1 MEIMRDPV
9 VAHDGFTCCPP
20 PLAHCPLYMIHSPP
34 PSLLCRCSYERASI
48 EAWFALG
55 KTSSPK
61 TGAQLGSECMQ
72 RTRLN
77 RCVLPSCAAFDAKCL
92 LPMAA
97 LLSVTIAQ
105 VTCSSPT
112 TTCARAYSS
121 GKRARMAA
129 VAPGGD
135 CVFVT
140 LRHQQVDS
148 HPCAQSR
155 WCAFHHMPCAF
166 LVGVQHARPTLL
178 TSPSTGHEL

>member
-1 MEIMRDPV
+1 
-9 VAHDGFTCCPP
+9 
-20 PLAHCPLYMIHSPP
+20 
-34 PSLLCRCSYERASI
+34 
-48 EAWFALG
+48 
-55 KTSSPK
+55 
-61 TGAQLGSECMQ
+61 
-72 RTRLN
+72 
-77 RCVLPSCAAFDAKCL
+77 
-92 LPMAA
+92 MAA

-135 CVFVT
+135 SVFVT
-140 LRHQQVDS
+140 VRHQQVDS
-148 HPCAQSR
+148 HSCAQSR
-155 WCAFHHMPCAF
+155 WCAFHHMTCVF